1 MKQAG
6 WEMPE
11 VIQME
16 RTDPEDRNLK
26 DMSNPKVLK
35 SMNSSCK
42 MVEVVTSPA
51 SPSHSTTSSTALK
64 DTPRPNKEPSIEP
77 TRRASHT
84 GEDDVQSSAPTP
96 CANTVILG
104 KRPSR
109 QRDSTNKRRR
119 NEWGHESEDE
129 DDKSVQSA
137 TANSASEKVDRT
149 IVPDNRHKGPCSYE
163 LCPNPTHSS
172 GGGFKIVTQDTKAG
186 HRSWAKFVG
195 RVFCNACFT
204 QYATRGTFDRP
215 GRQYGPAS
223 GSGANSTDH
232 ASSKAQISATDAAQL
247 NREASRDSMRNRVV
261 IPTAP
266 LYRAVPC
273 EVDVSD
279 LAQTKA
285 DLGQPHH
292 CVELSVN
299 ATGRNLRYQWFRDGQ
314 RIHGATGRSLL
325 LRGPDQ
331 CRGSISCRLTNEYG
345 QAPLFTPVRLPL
357 SPEQALHKY
366 GEHGN
371 LKAGPAGPGEGA
383 NGARM
388 GRDRV
393 DAKLFRLQCVCGKER
408 KGSPAELASVP
419 CVCGKVCC
427 GKTWPVT
434 SDDNDAGLSSVPG
447 SVADVEAG
455 LLGTPGLGMLQSDM
469 DANQM

>member
-1 MKQAG
+1 
-6 WEMPE
+6 
-11 VIQME
+11 ME

-186 HRSWAKFVG
+186 RTLPS
-195 RVFCNACFT
+195 CFSLPILICCL
-204 QYATRGTFDRP
+204 AIRC
-215 GRQYGPAS
+215 AS
-223 GSGANSTDH
+223 CTHNPEFSV
-232 ASSKAQISATDAAQL
+232 
-247 NREASRDSMRNRVV
+247 SRTWRWW
-261 IPTAP
+261 
-266 LYRAVPC
+266 
-273 EVDVSD
+273 
-279 LAQTKA
+279 
-285 DLGQPHH
+285 
-292 CVELSVN
+292 CV
-299 ATGRNLRYQWFRDGQ
+299 
-314 RIHGATGRSLL
+314 
-325 LRGPDQ
+325 
-331 CRGSISCRLTNEYG
+331 
-345 QAPLFTPVRLPL
+345 LPL
-357 SPEQALHKY
+357 SWLGLISECTIDVTLH
-366 GEHGN
+366 
-371 LKAGPAGPGEGA
+371 A
-383 NGARM
+383 NYPSCS
-388 GRDRV
+388 
-393 DAKLFRLQCVCGKER
+393 LFLHAAFTHTASLV
-408 KGSPAELASVP
+408 GSFFLASP
-419 CVCGKVCC
+419 PPHPARGQLQLTPRAACRILR
-427 GKTWPVT
+427 
-434 SDDNDAGLSSVPG
+434 SQFSVVG
-447 SVADVEAG
+447 REG
-455 LLGTPGLGMLQSDM
+455 WM
-469 DANQM
+469 